1 MISGVDTMSDQTAHA
16 YRETLQQHPEA
27 LKALPDTTR
36 DRYLAGHWPRVVQW
50 LLQHPDLLRD
60 LAKIAEKKPRSP
72 S

>member
-1 MISGVDTMSDQTAHA
+1 MGDSTAQA

-36 DRYLAGHWPRVVQW
+36 DRYLAGQWPRVVQW
-50 LLQHPDLLRD
+50 LLQYPDLLHD
-60 LAKIAEKKPRSP
+60 LAKIAAKKPETS